1 MEISKKVKNKKQV
14 IQSAFYFSIG
24 MFCLGIV
31 TSIAILFLEQLHL
44 FFDAN
49 SLRKLIYFTFILGGA
64 LTVVSI
70 AGFRAGAYRVNPE
83 Q

>member
-1 MEISKKVKNKKQV
+1 MEMSKKVKNKKKV

-24 MFCLGIV
+24 MFCLGVI
-31 TSIAILFLEQLHL
+31 TSIAILILEQLQL

-49 SLRKLIYFTFILGGA
+49 SLRKLIYFAFILGGA

-70 AGFRAGAYRVNPE
+70 AGFMAGAYRVNPE
-83 Q
+83 R